1 MTAHNYSVII
11 PFRDCTE
18 LLEKACGSV
27 PDRDDIQV
35 LTVDNSPH
43 PVGADVVSG
52 FGRKNVTY
60 LTSSPEKGAGC
71 ARNVGLAHADG
82 RFVIFLDA
90 DDYFTD
96 DAFDHFDKYLGSDCD
111 IVYFTAT
118 SVMLA
123 DGSPSKRHRRLDS
136 LVRESV
142 GSGNMDPLRYRFEN
156 PISKMLSLSFIREND
171 IRFEEVICS
180 NDTMFSITSGH
191 KAKKIQVEY
200 YPVYV
205 ITESSGGSSLTS
217 RSKEK
222 DFVRFCVAVRRNA
235 FLKEV
240 GKQEYA
246 VRILPGIVKSFWY
259 YGIGEGMKYLRH
271 AMKSHANIFVGYF

>member
-1 MTAHNYSVII
+1 MSAHNYSVII
-11 PFRDCTE
+11 PFRDCTA
-18 LLEKACGSV
+18 LLEKACSSV
-27 PDRDDIQV
+27 PDRDDIQI
-35 LTVDNSPH
+35 LAIDNSPE
-43 PVGADVVSG
+43 PVGEEVVAAFNRPG
-52 FGRKNVTY
+52 ITY
-60 LTSSPEKGAGC
+60 LTSSPAKGAGC
-71 ARNVGLAHADG
+71 ARNVGLEHADG

-90 DDYFTD
+90 DDYFTE
-96 DAFDHFDKYLGSDCD
+96 DAFEHFDRYLRSDCD

-123 DGSPSKRHRRLDS
+123 DGSPSKRHLRLDS

-142 GSGNMDPLRYRFEN
+142 VSGNMDLLRYKFEN
-156 PISKMLSLSFIREND
+156 PISKMFSLSFIKEND

-191 KAKKIQVEY
+191 KAQKILADY

-205 ITESSGGSSLTS
+205 ITESSNGRSLTS

-222 DFVRFCVAVRRNA
+222 DFVRFTVAIRRNS
-235 FLKEV
+235 FLNEID
-240 GKQEYA
+240 KQEYA

-259 YGIGEGMKYLRH
+259 YGFREGMKYLRY
-271 AMKSHANIFVGYF
+271 AAKSHADIFVGYF